1 LGCGQDVIALLP
13 GTIRSHKRAGKACCM
28 TPYFGSFGPSRIE
41 LDGMV
46 MRAA

>member
-1 LGCGQDVIALLP
+1 LGCGQDIIALLP

-28 TPYFGSFGPSRIE
+28 TPYFGSFGLSRIE